1 MKPGAKWRNKMKII
15 KNKPLPKSRSKYAPL
30 LEMEVGDCVEFNIKS
45 DFVAAT
51 GFLRQHFKII
61 TKTTP
66 WHDKNFK
73 GTIWRIEGE
82 TK

>member
-1 MKPGAKWRNKMKII
+1 
-15 KNKPLPKSRSKYAPL
+15 
-30 LEMEVGDCVEFNIKS
+30 MEIGDCVEFSIKS

-51 GFLRQHFKII
+51 GFLRKYFKIT
-61 TKTTP
+61 TKTTS
-66 WHDKNFK
+66 WKESNTGNFV